1 MQRRQL
7 ELKAMTALVGP
18 KDKYTGMLLTAVPYG
33 RKTEILLNQIEG
45 LAGWAWTKMS
55 LVKELCNFC
64 VCVNVEMSNHIKILF
79 FFHNWSYLALN
90 IDCVFLCL
98 LPFWE
103 LKDLKP
109 EPGQYHPTCAIWD
122 FFFPVLY
129 CHYLHC
135 HCLQPVTFTNAGVF
149 FSIASDHI
157 LKATTALG
165 SVF

>member
-1 MQRRQL
+1 
-7 ELKAMTALVGP
+7 
-18 KDKYTGMLLTAVPYG
+18 
-33 RKTEILLNQIEG
+33 
-45 LAGWAWTKMS
+45 MS

-122 FFFPVLY
+122 FFFSILY

-135 HCLQPVTFTNAGVF
+135 ILYIYIKI
-149 FSIASDHI
+149 SIMFHLGGKTLSDLLTLASITDVCI
-157 LKATTALG
+157 
-165 SVF
+165 

>member
-1 MQRRQL
+1 MVKTVTKMQRRQL

-122 FFFPVLY
+122 FFFFHFVLPLSALPLSATSHFY
-129 CHYLHC
+129 KCW
-135 HCLQPVTFTNAGVF
+135 VF
-149 FSIASDHI
+149 FFDCIRPHS
-157 LKATTALG
+157 
-165 SVF
+165 

>member
-1 MQRRQL
+1 
-7 ELKAMTALVGP
+7 
-18 KDKYTGMLLTAVPYG
+18 
-33 RKTEILLNQIEG
+33 
-45 LAGWAWTKMS
+45 MS

-122 FFFPVLY
+122 FFFFHFVLPLSALPLSATSHFY
-129 CHYLHC
+129 KCW
-135 HCLQPVTFTNAGVF
+135 VF

>member
-1 MQRRQL
+1 MVKTVTKMQRRQL

-90 IDCVFLCL
+90 IDCVADLGIGGSETRTWPVSSNLCHL
-98 LPFWE
+98 GFPPPPRFVLPLSALPLSATSHFY
-103 LKDLKP
+103 KS
-109 EPGQYHPTCAIWD
+109 C
-122 FFFPVLY
+122 F
-129 CHYLHC
+129 
-135 HCLQPVTFTNAGVF
+135 VF
-149 FSIASDHI
+149 FCDCIRPHS
-157 LKATTALG
+157 
-165 SVF
+165 